1 MQATPMSSPM
11 TDRELAEIEFFAS
24 VGVFSEDYVSRLVAE
39 VRRLQEEVA
48 SVSGIDMLVPPESE
62 ISSETGH
69 VAARGKAVADPRRG
83 ETKSDKNN

>member
-1 MQATPMSSPM
+1 MQATSMSSPM

-48 SVSGIDMLVPPESE
+48 SVSGIDMLVAPDPAN
-62 ISSETGH
+62 ETG
-69 VAARGKAVADPRRG
+69 VGEARKRGGRRPG
-83 ETKSDKNN
+83 PAPTEPEN